1 MAKAF
6 KDWDINDIIDYCKAN
21 KQIDWLKETA
31 AKQVPTKVYPRKRV
45 VKLNADGTPVVN
57 KKGKPV
63 MVSVADK
70 DAKPAIEVRPIT
82 FVQIKS
88 EFAEKFGFKAA
99 KKETAPTMYDI
110 IAAL

>member
-6 KDWDINDIIDYCKAN
+6 KDWDINDIIAYCKAN
-21 KQIDWLKETA
+21 KEVEWLKETA
-31 AKQVPTKVYPRKRV
+31 ARKVPTKVYPRKKV
-45 VKLNADGTPVVN
+45 QKLNADGTPAIN

-70 DAKPAIEVRPIT
+70 DAKPTTELRPIT

-88 EFAEKFGFKAA
+88 EFATKFGFNAP
-99 KKETAPTMYDI
+99 KKDKEPTMYDI